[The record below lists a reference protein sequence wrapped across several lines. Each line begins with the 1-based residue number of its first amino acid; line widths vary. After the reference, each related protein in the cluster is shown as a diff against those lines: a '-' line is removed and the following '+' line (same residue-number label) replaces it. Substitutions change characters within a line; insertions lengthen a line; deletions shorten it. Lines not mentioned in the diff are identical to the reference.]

1 MQLSSPSSQQHN
13 VLITSL
19 HGGSKPL
26 PGTYLSK
33 RPSPTQPTMDPS
45 SSNSNHMDR
54 HARLEYLC
62 KCFHKTM
69 SNRYPFP
76 LLPLR
81 KREAVRHD
89 PFQKKKKKKKT
100 SINNPASKPPLSP
113 YTTDW
118 GPLGAGRGFPKQV
131 FVKFWQ
137 PRMREG
143 RRILVEKKMSTE

>member
-1 MQLSSPSSQQHN
+1 MQLSSPYSQQHN
-13 VLITSL
+13 VPITSL

-26 PGTYLSK
+26 PRTYLSK

-69 SNRYPFP
+69 SNRCPFP
-76 LLPLR
+76 LPLR

-89 PFQKKKKKKKT
+89 PFQKKKKKKKPPST
-100 SINNPASKPPLSP
+100 ILPSKPPLSP

-118 GPLGAGRGFPKQV
+118 GPPRRRARFSQASFGNRGSGKAG
-131 FVKFWQ
+131 
-137 PRMREG
+137 EY
-143 RRILVEKKMSTE
+143 LVEKKMSTE